1 MSPNIWATDL
11 LGVRVIGL
19 CHSVQHTADV
29 LARELGVPLEEVTFD
44 SAGVNHTAW
53 FTAFRRGK
61 PDLIPRIKG
70 GMSARHVDETIPML
84 ARADDPYQS
93 NERVRAELMQLT
105 GYFPPEPT
113 PPATQSWPWFPPTP
127 ARTPHTPPRP

>member
-19 CHSVQHTADV
+19 CHSVQNKAEL

-61 PDLIPRIKG
+61 SDLIPRIKE
-70 GMSARHVDETIPML
+70 GMSARQVDETIPML
-84 ARADDPYQS
+84 ARSDDPYQS
-93 NERVRAELMQLT
+93 NERVRAELMLPT
-105 GYFPPEPT
+105 GYFRT
-113 PPATQSWPWFPPTP
+113 QSSPPASE
-127 ARTPHTPPRP
+127 